1 MNSRCALA
9 RTVTIRQIKVSSN
22 LVDASSSEKDD
33 SSDSDV
39 LGVDRRKKNGNGG
52 GGRNRVMFRDIG
64 GISGVIEELETDVI
78 VPLHQVKL
86 LRHLGVEPV
95 ARILLQGPPGCG
107 KTTLARAIANEAGLP
122 FYEVSAAELV
132 SGAFE
137 ENIRALF
144 SKAYMRA
151 PSIVFID
158 EIDSITSKKENPLK
172 EIESRIVNRL
182 MACMDESCRLIK
194 LVLVIGATSRL
205 DTVDPTL
212 RQQFDREIVL
222 GVPDESAQLEI
233 LSVLTCNLKVE
244 VDCDL
249 AKIARST
256 MGFVGGDLVALAQEA
271 GILAVNR
278 IVRKRNLEISKKSD
292 CSIIR
297 KEIEGNPRPPFS
309 DEEMENFSI
318 TMEDFKLATRMVQ
331 PSSKIEEF
339 YTIPNAKW
347 DDVVGLQ
354 SLKQEFDCHII
365 RPIKFPDV
373 YEDLGRNSTTSF
385 FLYGPPG
392 CGKTLIVKA
401 LANEAGANFIH
412 IKSIQ
417 PHDAIFNV
425 LRSDKVTF
433 DKFMYVP
440 PPSPEERGMI
450 LKALARNKPIDADVN
465 LMALGKDVA
474 CENFR
479 GADLSSLMRE
489 AARSA
494 IKRRASFDGG
504 RSIPIPCTIKDADFK
519 RALKKIASDVSFPP
533 RDLASYERFS
543 EEEFVRRSR

>member
-1 MNSRCALA
+1 MESQNVPGSHVEPPAAAAGENGSNLAELSHCAYLESCCRGKLLTERVENNTPLLRGRNVA
-9 RTVTIRQIKVSSN
+9 IDEFAPITKKRGRRKRPRIVVSSN

-33 SSDSDV
+33 SSDRWEIERSESDV
-39 LGVDRRKKNGNGG
+39 LGVDRRNKNGNGG
-52 GGRNRVMFRDIG
+52 GGRNRVMFRDLG
-64 GISGVIEELETDVI
+64 GISGVIEELETEVI

-137 ENIRALF
+137 ENIRELF
-144 SKAYMRA
+144 SKAYVRA

-158 EIDSITSKKENPLK
+158 EIDSITSIKDNPLK

-194 LVLVIGATSRL
+194 PVNHDTGSVISNSTCGYVLVIGATSRL
-205 DTVDPTL
+205 DAVDPTL
-212 RQQFDREIVL
+212 RQQLDREIVL
-222 GVPDESAQLEI
+222 GVPDESARLEI

-244 VDCDL
+244 VGCDL

-256 MGFVGGDLVALAQEA
+256 MGFVGRDLVALAKKA

-278 IVRKRNLEISKKSD
+278 IVHKRNLEISKKSD
-292 CSIIR
+292 CFIIR
-297 KEIEGNPRPPFS
+297 KDIEGNTRPPFS
-309 DEEMENFSI
+309 DEEMEKFSI
-318 TMEDFKLATRMVQ
+318 TMEDFKGAIRTVQ
-331 PSSKIEEF
+331 PSSKMEEF

-373 YEDLGRNSTTSF
+373 YKDLGRDSTTTF
-385 FLYGPPG
+385 FLYGPSG

-412 IKSIQ
+412 IKCLELHTYTDHSKL
-417 PHDAIFNV
+417 V
-425 LRSDKVTF
+425 LQNIISNARTW
-433 DKFMYVP
+433 
-440 PPSPEERGMI
+440 SPCI
-450 LKALARNKPIDADVN
+450 L
-465 LMALGKDVA
+465 
-474 CENFR
+474 F
-479 GADLSSLMRE
+479 
-489 AARSA
+489 
-494 IKRRASFDGG
+494 FDGV
-504 RSIPIPCTIKDADFK
+504 RTSI
-519 RALKKIASDVSFPP
+519 
-533 RDLASYERFS
+533 Y
-543 EEEFVRRSR
+543 